1 MSKSCYRMSC
11 ESGVS
16 LDSPFY
22 KKLMKEGIIT
32 CCQDF
37 ILQKIAVENDSESI
51 SKKESSE
58 GNVNIRIL
66 SSLNFKNNGQFKSTT
81 TVCVAQTLLKYY
93 K

>member
-1 MSKSCYRMSC
+1 MSC

-58 GNVNIRIL
+58 GNVNIRMTNIV
-66 SSLNFKNNGQFKSTT
+66 FFEF
-81 TVCVAQTLLKYY
+81 
-93 K
+93 

>member
-22 KKLMKEGIIT
+22 KKLMKEGIIA

-37 ILQKIAVENDSESI
+37 ILQKIPVENDSESI
-51 SKKESSE
+51 SKTESSE
-58 GNVNIRIL
+58 GNENIRMTNIV
-66 SSLNFKNNGQFKSTT
+66 FFEF
-81 TVCVAQTLLKYY
+81 
-93 K
+93 

>member
-16 LDSPFY
+16 LDSPCY

-37 ILQKIAVENDSESI
+37 IQKIPGENDSESI

-58 GNVNIRIL
+58 GNVNVRMTNIV
-66 SSLNFKNNGQFKSTT
+66 FFEF
-81 TVCVAQTLLKYY
+81 
-93 K
+93 